1 MTTERALVTRRTGS
15 SVLTRAAMASM
26 GLGVVAVVAGSLVEG
41 APAAYGAAI
50 GALIVLGV
58 FGFGSFVVNT
68 VAALMPTAALL
79 VALLTYTLQVVAMGL
94 VFVALSGSGLLGD
107 TLDREWLAGTV
118 IAGTLVWVVCQ
129 IVLTMRAHIA
139 IYDLPEGS
147 KS

>member
-129 IVLTMRAHIA
+129 IVLTMRARIA
-139 IYDLPEGS
+139 MYDLPEGS

>member
-1 MTTERALVTRRTGS
+1 
-15 SVLTRAAMASM
+15 MASM
-26 GLGVVAVVAGSLVEG
+26 GLGVVAVVAGSLVAG

-129 IVLTMRAHIA
+129 IVLTMRARIA

-147 KS
+147 ES

>member
-26 GLGVVAVVAGSLVEG
+26 GLGVVAVVAGWLVEG

-129 IVLTMRAHIA
+129 IVATMRVRIA
-139 IYDLPEGS
+139 IYDLPEGG

>member
-41 APAAYGAAI
+41 VPAAYGAAI

-129 IVLTMRAHIA
+129 IALTMRARIA

>member
-107 TLDREWLAGTV
+107 ELDREWLAGTV
-118 IAGTLVWVVCQ
+118 IAGTAAWVVCQ
-129 IVLTMRAHIA
+129 IALTMRARIP
-139 IYDLPEGS
+139 IYDLPEAG

>member
-118 IAGTLVWVVCQ
+118 IAGTLVWVMCQ
-129 IVLTMRAHIA
+129 IVLTMRARIA

>member
-94 VFVALSGSGLLGD
+94 VFVALSRSGLLGD

-129 IVLTMRAHIA
+129 IVLTMRARIA

>member
-1 MTTERALVTRRTGS
+1 
-15 SVLTRAAMASM
+15 MASM
-26 GLGVVAVVAGSLVEG
+26 GLGAVLAVVVGSLVQG
-41 APAAYGAAI
+41 SPAAYGAAI

-118 IAGTLVWVVCQ
+118 IAGTLRWVVCQ
-129 IVLTMRAHIA
+129 IVLTMRARIA

>member
-41 APAAYGAAI
+41 APTAYGAAI

-129 IVLTMRAHIA
+129 IVLTMRARIA

>member
-26 GLGVVAVVAGSLVEG
+26 VLGVVAVVAGSLVEG

-107 TLDREWLAGTV
+107 TLDREWLAATV

-129 IVLTMRAHIA
+129 IVLTMRARIA

>member
-68 VAALMPTAALL
+68 VAAMMPTAALL

-94 VFVALSGSGLLGD
+94 VFVALSRSGLLGD

-129 IVLTMRAHIA
+129 IVLTMRARIA

>member
-129 IVLTMRAHIA
+129 IVLTMRARIA